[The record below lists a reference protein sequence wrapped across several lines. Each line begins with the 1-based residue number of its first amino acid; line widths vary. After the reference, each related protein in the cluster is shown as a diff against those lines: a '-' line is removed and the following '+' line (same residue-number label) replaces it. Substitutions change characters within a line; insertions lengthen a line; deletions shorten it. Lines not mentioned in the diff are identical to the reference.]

1 MSYIKDVFWEVLQ
14 AVLPI
19 AVLVVILLLV
29 FVPDPGPI
37 IAQFSV
43 GAFMVTTGLGLFLI
57 GLRVGILPIGETV
70 GSELPQLGSFAL
82 ILFITFVIG
91 FAVTVAEPNI
101 QVLAAQVEMVFGD
114 GIGRQALT
122 VAVAISVGFFVT
134 VAVARI
140 ILGVPISYLLAAGY
154 AAVFGLS
161 YFVPDG
167 FVPVSFDS
175 AGVVTGPL
183 TVPFVIAFG
192 VGVTAV
198 LGGKRSVGDSF
209 GLVALVALG
218 PVLALMLL
226 GVIYA

>member
-1 MSYIKDVFWEVLQ
+1 MHYIKDVFWEVFQ

-19 AVLVVILLLV
+19 AALVILLLLI
-29 FVPDPGPI
+29 FVPDPASI
-37 IAQFSV
+37 IAQFLV
-43 GAFMVTTGLGLFLI
+43 GAVMVMTGLGLFLI

-70 GSELPQLGSFAL
+70 GSELPQLGSFVL
-82 ILFITFVIG
+82 ILFITYVIG

-101 QVLAAQVEMVFGD
+101 QVLNTQVEMVFGD
-114 GIGRQALT
+114 GIGRQVLT
-122 VAVAISVGFFVT
+122 AAVAVSVGFFIT

-140 ILGVPISYLLAAGY
+140 VLGIPISYLLVAGY
-154 AAVFGLS
+154 GLVFGLS
-161 YFVPDG
+161 HFVPAG

-192 VGVTAV
+192 VGITAV